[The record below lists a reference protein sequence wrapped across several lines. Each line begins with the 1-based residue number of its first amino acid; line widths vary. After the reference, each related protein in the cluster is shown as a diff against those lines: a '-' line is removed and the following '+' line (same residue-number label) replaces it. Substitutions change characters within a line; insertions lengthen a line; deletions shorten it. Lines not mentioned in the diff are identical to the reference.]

1 MANLWNPLYLPYGS
15 LTNWYDSTDTTTLT
29 LSTND
34 TVANWRDKSYDAN
47 NLSETDFADLPT
59 YGTTNLNGLS
69 TVDFDASTAINLD
82 NQIIDIDANNIYT
95 IYVGRNN
102 AYTPPASTMFNFT
115 GNGFNS
121 IILRATSDLRTQFLM
136 KDAAGSEGVIANIQM
151 DAAIPIENT
160 FVYTTNIQA
169 GSATL
174 ETNYN
179 GDPSKN
185 GGSTIVALPRPI
197 PTLNKLTLGA
207 QNGNP
212 DLNGLNGQIGE
223 FVVASN
229 DITTEDKQKLEGYTA
244 WKWGQQ
250 TKLPDGHP
258 YEDAAPTVTDVE
270 FRNKLYETSTEE
282 GSSRFRRL
290 FALGYVG

>member
-102 AYTPPASTMFNFT
+102 NYISSSTMFNFT
-115 GNGFNS
+115 GNGSDS
-121 IILRATSDLRTQFLM
+121 IVLRATSDLKTQFLM
-136 KDAAGSEGVIANIQM
+136 KDATTIASILLEVA
-151 DAAIPIENT
+151 DVIENT

-185 GGSTIVALPRPI
+185 GESAIVAIPRDL

-212 DLNGLNGQIGE
+212 EGNGLNGQIGE

-229 DITTEDKQKLEGYTA
+229 VITTEDKQKLEGYTA
-244 WKWGQQ
+244 WKWGLQEN
-250 TKLPDGHP
+250 LPVGHP
-258 YEDAAPTVTDVE
+258 YKSAAPTVTDVE